1 MEVRAEYPERA
12 HGLRHVFGSK
22 PSSQTTR
29 TLPMFSGTALSAGQ
43 DGTATHLWKFGG
55 FRVWSQD
62 GVRRKCPGVEGLAIP
77 TGATRGSALPKDA
90 ASSTETERRAH
101 KGKGQLNKTGR
112 ARERRLP
119 YPEGLPLPSP
129 RHLLPP
135 GQWSGGGWR
144 RGVDWTPRGF

>member
-119 YPEGLPLPSP
+119 YPRGTPFAITQALAAS
-129 RHLLPP
+129 R
-135 GQWSGGGWR
+135 SVVR
-144 RGVDWTPRGF
+144 RGLAEGS